1 AMADIGSEMKEYDVF
16 IIGSGMAGMTI
27 ANKCAS
33 KGLTVG
39 ITDELPYGGTCA
51 LRGCDPKK
59 VIIGATEVRDFAKRL
74 KGSGIDTIPKVNW
87 KDIMAFKQSF
97 VDEMPPKV
105 EKGYKRNGIDT
116 FHSSAKFLSQ
126 NTLEIG
132 NEKIKAK
139 KIVIASG
146 SKPRVLEFEGGH
158 FAKTSAD
165 FLNLDELPKSLLFI
179 GGGYIAFEFAHIA
192 ARCGAEVTIVHRG
205 NNPLENFEQ
214 DIVKHLVSAT
224 KKLGVKL
231 ILNTDVTAIEK
242 ADKKFRVKG
251 KSAEKTEYFEA
262 EAVFNSA
269 GRPPAIFDLE
279 LEKAGISFTKKGVSV
294 NEHLQNTSNPIV
306 YAAGD
311 AADSEGLPLTPVAVL
326 EGHTVASNIIKGNHK
341 KISYP
346 PMPTVVFTLPTM
358 ASVGY
363 TESRAR
369 ELNYN
374 IQVNYKE
381 VGDWFNAKRLN
392 VAEYA
397 FKTIIDEETQTILG
411 AHLIGPHTEETINLF
426 AMAIKTKMK
435 VNDIRTMIFS
445 YPTLASDIPHML

>member
-1 AMADIGSEMKEYDVF
+1 MKEYDVF

-33 KGLTVG
+33 KGLSVG

-74 KGSGIDTIPKVNW
+74 KGSGIDTIPQVNW
-87 KDIMAFKQSF
+87 KDIMDFKQSF
-97 VDEMPPKV
+97 VDEMPPKI
-105 EKGYKRNGIDT
+105 EKGYKKNGIDT
-116 FHSSAKFLSQ
+116 FHSSAKFLSE
-126 NTLEIG
+126 NTLEVG
-132 NEKIKAK
+132 NDKIKAE

-146 SKPRVLEFEGGH
+146 SKPRVLEFQGGH
-158 FAKTSAD
+158 YAKSSTD
-165 FLNLDELPKSLLFI
+165 FLNLKQLPKSLLFI

-192 ARCGAEVTIVHRG
+192 ARCGAKVTIVHRG
-205 NNPLENFEQ
+205 KNPLKNFEQ

-224 KKLGVKL
+224 KKLGIKL
-231 ILNTDVTAIEK
+231 ILETEVTAIEK
-242 ADKKFRVKG
+242 VDNQYRVLG
-251 KSAEKTEYFEA
+251 KSEDKTEYFEA
-262 EAVFNSA
+262 EAIFNSA
-269 GRPPAIFDLE
+269 GRPPAIFDLN
-279 LEKAGISFTKKGVSV
+279 LDKANVAFTKKGVSV
-294 NEHLQNTSNPIV
+294 NEYLQSTSNQVI

-326 EGHTVASNIIKGNHK
+326 EGHTVASNIIKSNNK

-363 TESRAR
+363 TESKAKEENKNVR
-369 ELNYN
+369 
-374 IQVNYKE
+374 VNYKE

-392 VAEYA
+392 IEEYA

-435 VNDIRTMIFS
+435 INDIRTMIFS